1 MRATKIDLHG
11 LNYGIVDIDNLPL
24 TSEEKEIV
32 AKVQRQDRVL
42 SNYLHEHHGG
52 HDLIQI
58 EDVPSLEGD
67 TMDLRAGRVFE
78 LPTGIEH
85 KFYRVGHDGQYLE
98 DFDGVYLHRLSALQY
113 TRLTDKKKY
122 EDAMQCPAK
131 YEVHHKNPAI
141 RKFPHGNGITNVVL
155 LEKGLHHQ
163 YTAITKKL
171 RDLAE
176 FDGVAIPLIKDWFYL
191 AI

>member
-1 MRATKIDLHG
+1 MRAAKIDLHG
-11 LNYGIVDIDNLPL
+11 LDYGVVDVDKLPL
-24 TSEEKEIV
+24 TSAEKEIV
-32 AKVQRQDRVL
+32 DKVQRQDKGL
-42 SNYLHEHHGG
+42 SKYLLEHNGG

-78 LPTGIEH
+78 LPTGNEH

-98 DFDGVYLHRLSALQY
+98 DFDGVYLHRLGALQY
-113 TRLTDKKKY
+113 TRLTDKTKY
-122 EDAMQCPAK
+122 EDAMKYPYK

-141 RKFPHGNGITNVVL
+141 RQFPHGNGITNVVL

-176 FDGVAIPLIKDWFYL
+176 LDGVEIQLIKDCFYL
-191 AI
+191 AT

>member
-1 MRATKIDLHG
+1 MRATRIDLHG
-11 LNYGIVDIDNLPL
+11 LDYGVVDIDKLPL
-24 TSEEKEIV
+24 TSAEKEIV
-32 AKVQRQDRVL
+32 AKVQRQDKVL
-42 SNYLHEHHGG
+42 SKYLLEHNGG

-78 LPTGIEH
+78 LPTGSEH
-85 KFYRVGHDGQYLE
+85 RFYRVGHDGQYLE

-113 TRLTDKKKY
+113 TRLTDKAKY
-122 EDAMQCPAK
+122 EDAMQYPAK
-131 YEVHHKNPAI
+131 YEVHHRNPAI
-141 RKFPHGNGITNVVL
+141 RQFPHGNGITNVVL

-176 FDGVAIPLIKDWFYL
+176 FDGVEIPLIKERFYL
-191 AI
+191 AT